1 MEGPFEF
8 VELDDTTGE
17 AGMATAEY
25 AMGTLT
31 STGIAGILWWIIK
44 QDWFRQG
51 FVKIFKGIF
60 SF

>member
-25 AMGTLT
+25 A
-31 STGIAGILWWIIK
+31 TGIAGILWWIIK